1 MTRHLRER
9 SRNSTIPTILPT
21 HAAISAQI
29 RTRSK
34 IPQIDS
40 IEECQCHAYHA
51 IEETSANA
59 RKRAPIAQP
68 QLSPRFCW
76 VILAESPE
84 RFTRKLLIR
93 VRIINMT
100 LPPGRTCA
108 PEESEKRLVMTA
120 IISVNAM
127 LLNEFLKKHRTVQEQ
142 QIEALKAELKEQASQ
157 ISKTQRPASTEQTG
171 NADGLEQPVKAGE
184 RYHSLKSPACSC
196 VSITLPASSQTRIT
210 ALCDRLKNFAYPIA
224 LLTAVGSAYHRR
236 PNGSTSEIRST
247 PRWSFRGHTP

>member
-1 MTRHLRER
+1 LTRHLRER

-68 QLSPRFCW
+68 QLSRRFCW
-76 VILAESPE
+76 VILAERPE

-127 LLNEFLKKHRTVQEQ
+127 LLNEFLKEHRTVQEQ
-142 QIEALKAELKEQASQ
+142 QIKALKAELKEQASQ

-184 RYHSLKSPACSC
+184 RYYSLKSPACSC
-196 VSITLPASSQTRIT
+196 VSITAP
-210 ALCDRLKNFAYPIA
+210 D
-224 LLTAVGSAYHRR
+224 
-236 PNGSTSEIRST
+236 ST
-247 PRWSFRGHTP
+247 